1 MKKTLSTAALSLA
14 AALATLGGCQN
25 SKHPMTGSQSGMTPV
40 CKECYDAVTAAHRT
54 HPNPGANTNEVISTS
69 QCPCCK
75 TEMSVYCE
83 NGTMKVKCGGCAH
96 NGVAFDKCMPPSAG
110 AGRSWTC
117 APATRLPGTWR
128 QAP

>member
-1 MKKTLSTAALSLA
+1 MKKTLSSAVFLLA
-14 AALATLGGCQN
+14 AALVPLTGGCQ
-25 SKHPMTGSQSGMTPV
+25 SDKHSMASSQSGMTTV
-40 CKECYDAVTAAHRT
+40 CKECYDAVTAAHRM

-96 NGVAFDKCMPPSAG
+96 NGVAFDKCMPLSAM
-110 AGRSWTC
+110 AK
-117 APATRLPGTWR
+117 
-128 QAP
+128 